1 MKDLFFGISPSY
13 TCKEQLG
20 AIGYGDH
27 VNLTFTRMIVENS
40 MEATFI
46 GELTRAGIGT
56 EVSSNYWEKNL

>member
-1 MKDLFFGISPSY
+1 
-13 TCKEQLG
+13 
-20 AIGYGDH
+20 
-27 VNLTFTRMIVENS
+27 MIVENS